1 MAFVGRVTWQPRK
14 KVTARKVPATT
25 APAEPRAARQTAQPS
40 GNNPNRLLREAA
52 WSRMFGG
59 SSRRIRSPASA
70 TTAVTLPSHQP
81 DDVRSAA
88 QSVPLDWAA
97 VRDYLAGHGVR
108 LDRDPP
114 PRQFAGGL
122 ANLNYLIHVDG
133 KPAVLRRPPLGELPA
148 GAYDMAREFRILS
161 RLPDALPFVPRG
173 LFLCADASIVGA
185 QFQIIEYRPGLVIRE
200 HMPPELAGR
209 PEVGARL
216 SQVLLETL
224 VAIHAVDTAAVGL
237 DDLGRP
243 VGFLARAVS
252 GWRKRGVAALEAGT
266 EQLHA
271 ELGHWLER
279 HLVPDGA
286 PALLHNDFKL
296 NNMILD
302 PRDLSPVA
310 VVDWD
315 QGTRGDP
322 LFDFA
327 TLLSYW
333 VHEDDPPALH
343 DMAQMPADE
352 GGFWPRE
359 QAVATYAT
367 LSGRDVS
374 DFLFHRVLAMYKLGV
389 IFLQLGYR
397 WRSGATTEPRYAGLT
412 AIGTGIVEFAHE
424 IVQGR
429 AF

>member
-1 MAFVGRVTWQPRK
+1 MAPLQP
-14 KVTARKVPATT
+14 A
-25 APAEPRAARQTAQPS
+25 
-40 GNNPNRLLREAA
+40 
-52 WSRMFGG
+52 
-59 SSRRIRSPASA
+59 
-70 TTAVTLPSHQP
+70 
-81 DDVRSAA
+81 DVRTAE
-88 QSVPLDWAA
+88 QSIPLDWEA
-97 VRDYLAGHGVR
+97 VGAYLAGNGLR

-114 PRQFAGGL
+114 PRQFTGGL
-122 ANLNYLIHVDG
+122 ANLNYLIHLDG
-133 KPAVLRRPPLGELPA
+133 GPAVLRRPPLGELPA
-148 GAYDMAREFRILS
+148 GAYDMAREFHILS

-173 LFLCADASIVGA
+173 LFLGADASVIGV

-200 HMPPELAGR
+200 HIPPELAGR

-224 VAIHAVDTAAVGL
+224 AAIHAVDSAAVDL

-243 VGFLARAVS
+243 AGFLARAVS
-252 GWRKRGVAALEAGT
+252 GWRRRGLAALEEGSGALHGDLGT
-266 EQLHA
+266 
-271 ELGHWLER
+271 WLER

-296 NNMILD
+296 NNVILD

-352 GGFWPRE
+352 GGFFPRE
-359 QAVATYAT
+359 QAVASYAA

-374 DFLFHRVLAMYKLGV
+374 HFLFHRVLAMYKLGV

-424 IVQGR
+424 IAKGR

>member
-1 MAFVGRVTWQPRK
+1 MQQR
-14 KVTARKVPATT
+14 PA
-25 APAEPRAARQTAQPS
+25 
-40 GNNPNRLLREAA
+40 
-52 WSRMFGG
+52 
-59 SSRRIRSPASA
+59 
-70 TTAVTLPSHQP
+70 
-81 DDVRSAA
+81 DVRSSED
-88 QSVPLDWAA
+88 SVPFDWNA
-97 VRDYLAGHGVR
+97 VRAHLATHGLR
-108 LDRDPP
+108 LAHDPP

-122 ANLNYLIHVDG
+122 ANLNYLIDLDG

-148 GAYDMAREFRILS
+148 GAYDMAREYRILS
-161 RLPDALPFVPRG
+161 RLPDALAFVPRG
-173 LFLCADASIVGA
+173 LFLCTDQTVIGA
-185 QFQIIEYRPGLVIRE
+185 QFQIIEYREGLVIRE
-200 HMPPELAGR
+200 HLPPALAGR
-209 PEVGARL
+209 PEAGARL

-224 VAIHAVDTAAVGL
+224 AAIHAVDADAVGL
-237 DDLGRP
+237 GDLGRP
-243 VGFLARAVS
+243 QGFLERAVS
-252 GWRKRGVAALEAGT
+252 GWRRRGLAALEEGT
-266 EQLHA
+266 EPLHA
-271 ELGHWLER
+271 ELGTWLER

-315 QGTRGDP
+315 QGTRGDA

-352 GGFWPRE
+352 GGFYPRQ
-359 QAVATYAT
+359 QAVETYAALT
-367 LSGRDVS
+367 GRDVS
-374 DFLFHRVLAMYKLGV
+374 GFLFHRVLAMYKLGV

-397 WRSGATTEPRYAGLT
+397 YRSGATSEPRYAGLT

-424 IVQGR
+424 IAQGR

>member
-1 MAFVGRVTWQPRK
+1 VTHLP
-14 KVTARKVPATT
+14 
-25 APAEPRAARQTAQPS
+25 E
-40 GNNPNRLLREAA
+40 LRPPE
-52 WSRMFGG
+52 
-59 SSRRIRSPASA
+59 
-70 TTAVTLPSHQP
+70 
-81 DDVRSAA
+81 
-88 QSVPLDWAA
+88 QSVPLDWDALRA
-97 VRDYLAGHGVR
+97 HLATHGKH
-108 LDRDPP
+108 LDREPAP
-114 PRQFAGGL
+114 TQFAGGL
-122 ANLNYLIHVDG
+122 ANLNYLIHLDG
-133 KPAVLRRPPLGELPA
+133 RPAVLRRPPLGELPA
-148 GAYDMAREFRILS
+148 GAYDMTREFRILS

-173 LFLCADASIVGA
+173 LFLGTDPSIIGA

-200 HMPPELAGR
+200 HIPPELAGR

-224 VAIHAVDTAAVGL
+224 VAIHAVDTASVGL

-243 VGFLARAVS
+243 QGFLARAVA
-252 GWRKRGVAALEAGT
+252 GWRKRGLAALEAGT
-266 EQLHA
+266 ETLHA
-271 ELGHWLER
+271 DLGAWLEQ

-333 VHEDDPPALH
+333 IHEDDPPALH

-352 GGFWPRE
+352 GLFWPRE
-359 QAVATYAT
+359 QAVASYAA
-367 LSGRDVS
+367 LSRRDMS
-374 DFLFHRVLAMYKLGV
+374 NFLFHRVLAMYKLGV

-412 AIGTGIVEFAHE
+412 AIGTGITEFAYE
-424 IVQGR
+424 IAQGR

>member
-1 MAFVGRVTWQPRK
+1 MERNVRPGGIQEPVHTLARASQRVSGTELRSPHDSVPIDWRAVGRHL
-14 KVTARKVPATT
+14 
-25 APAEPRAARQTAQPS
+25 AAHGLS
-40 GNNPNRLLREAA
+40 
-52 WSRMFGG
+52 
-59 SSRRIRSPASA
+59 
-70 TTAVTLPSHQP
+70 
-81 DDVRSAA
+81 
-88 QSVPLDWAA
+88 
-97 VRDYLAGHGVR
+97 LAG
-108 LDRDPP
+108 DPP

-122 ANLNYLIHVDG
+122 ANLNYLVHLDG

-148 GAYDMAREFRILS
+148 GAYDMAREHRILS

-173 LFLCADASIVGA
+173 LHLCTDASVIGV

-216 SQVLLETL
+216 SRVLLETL
-224 VAIHAVDTAAVGL
+224 AAIHAVDTVAVGL

-243 VGFLARAVS
+243 QGFLARAVA
-252 GWRKRGVAALEAGT
+252 GWRKRGIAAMEPGT
-266 EQLHA
+266 DTLHA
-271 ELGHWLER
+271 ELGAWLER
-279 HLVPDGA
+279 RLVPDGA

-302 PRDLSPVA
+302 RHDLSPVA

-333 VHEDDPPALH
+333 VHKDDPPALH
-343 DMAQMPADE
+343 EMEQMPAVE
-352 GGFWPRE
+352 AGLIPRE
-359 QAVATYAT
+359 QALADYAAIAR
-367 LSGRDVS
+367 RDVS

-397 WRSGATTEPRYAGLT
+397 WRSGATTEPRYARLT
-412 AIGTGIVEFAHE
+412 EIGTGIVEFAYE
-424 IVQGR
+424 IAQGR